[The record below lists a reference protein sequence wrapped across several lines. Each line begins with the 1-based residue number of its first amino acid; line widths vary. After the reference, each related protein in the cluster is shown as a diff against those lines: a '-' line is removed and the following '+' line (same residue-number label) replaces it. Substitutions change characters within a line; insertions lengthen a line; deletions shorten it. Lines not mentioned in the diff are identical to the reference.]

1 MGRGGGVGWTGSEVE
16 CSGVGWKWGGVQTVT
31 MKCNQSEG
39 CEVESVSGV
48 ESRVESV
55 TYQ

>member
-1 MGRGGGVGWTGSEVE
+1 MGKGGGVDWTGSEVE
-16 CSGVGWKWGGVQTVT
+16 CSGVEWKWGGVEAVT

-39 CEVESVSGV
+39 CGVESVSGV